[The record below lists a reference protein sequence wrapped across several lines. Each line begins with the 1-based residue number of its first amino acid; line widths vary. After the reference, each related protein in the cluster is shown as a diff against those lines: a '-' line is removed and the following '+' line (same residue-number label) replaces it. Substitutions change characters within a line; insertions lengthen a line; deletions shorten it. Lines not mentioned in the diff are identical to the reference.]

1 MTIKLQLYTAPAR
14 IARSTV
20 DKLIGLAHDHR
31 YSVSELTSPRDPN
44 DKAALHLAIH
54 AGSTAGLYDV
64 MNVLNMWAVHIESDH
79 LIDLTIHL
87 AQPKV
92 LLELTRPAAGRHTV
106 SRIAIDITKAVQRS
120 EHLNLLPDIS
130 RLLFTPHF
138 PHAECVAFAH
148 DRPVYILDIAN
159 GGIRRA
165 LGRVGDL
172 RLLE

>member
-1 MTIKLQLYTAPAR
+1 MTVKLQLYISPAR
-14 IARSTV
+14 ITRPIV
-20 DKLIGLAHDHR
+20 DKLIELAHERR
-31 YSVSELTSPRDPN
+31 YTVSERTSPRDPN

-54 AGSTAGLYDV
+54 VDTTTDLYGV
-64 MNVLNMWAVHIESDH
+64 MSVLSMWAAHVEPDQ
-79 LIDLTIHL
+79 LFDLTIHL
-87 AQPKV
+87 AEPRV
-92 LLELTRPAAGRHTV
+92 LIELTRPAAGRNAV
-106 SRIAIDITKAVQRS
+106 SRIALDITKAVQRS
-120 EHLNLLPDIS
+120 ELLNLLPDIS

-148 DRPVYILDIAN
+148 DRPIYILDIAN